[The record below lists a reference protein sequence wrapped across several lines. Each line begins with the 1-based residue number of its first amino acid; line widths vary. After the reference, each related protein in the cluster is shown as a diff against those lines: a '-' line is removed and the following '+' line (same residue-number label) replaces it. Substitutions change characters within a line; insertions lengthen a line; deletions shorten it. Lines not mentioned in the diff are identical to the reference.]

1 MLMRYKKEEITALDK
16 IYFATEKLIKEKDY
30 NKINNS
36 EIIRE
41 ADISRS
47 TFYIYFKSKDQ
58 IVTHLCDDI
67 FDHIFSKE
75 LKKEK
80 HHDFSKETDDNLKG
94 IINHSFHH
102 FLEDKD
108 FILAILNSGASQIF
122 LKQLRKRIKPLVLS
136 LIEKKAIGNNNIP
149 LDIKTHQYING
160 YTALLQY
167 YLRHGED
174 LSPEQIT
181 DYYFAFYQ

>member
-1 MLMRYKKEEITALDK
+1 MRYRKEEITALDK

-41 ADISRS
+41 ANISRS
-47 TFYIYFKSKDQ
+47 TFYIYFKNKDQ

-67 FDHIFSKE
+67 FNHIFSKE
-75 LKKEK
+75 LKKERL
-80 HHDFSKETDDNLKG
+80 HDFSKESSDNLKG
-94 IINHSFHH
+94 IITHSFHH
-102 FLEDKD
+102 FLEDKE

-136 LIEKKAIGNNNIP
+136 LVDKKIIGNNDIP
-149 LDIKTHQYING
+149 LDIKTHQYVNG

-174 LSPEQIT
+174 LTPEQICE
-181 DYYFAFYQ
+181 YYFSFYK